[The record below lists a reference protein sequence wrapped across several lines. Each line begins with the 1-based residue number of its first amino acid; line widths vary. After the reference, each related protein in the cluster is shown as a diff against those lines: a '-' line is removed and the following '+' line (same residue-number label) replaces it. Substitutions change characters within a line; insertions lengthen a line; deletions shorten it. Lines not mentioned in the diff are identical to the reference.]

1 MDEFLSNFHK
11 DVPIS
16 IELVKLEFP
25 HAVNKLK
32 ATFKKIII
40 KRSLH

>member
-1 MDEFLSNFHK
+1 MVEILSNFHE

-25 HAVNKLK
+25 HAVNKLPHN
-32 ATFKKIII
+32 
-40 KRSLH
+40 LHLNTV